1 MLRKIC
7 CTWLADNCAPSVE
20 DRRVIADWMQ
30 HSVIMQLN
38 HYTKSTR
45 SGAYSLQ
52 QPPTPPSPRDIDG
65 NKRQRTE

>member
-1 MLRKIC
+1 
-7 CTWLADNCAPSVE
+7 
-20 DRRVIADWMQ
+20 MQ
-30 HSVIMQLN
+30 HSVMMQLN